1 MPSATKIR
9 RMADMEKGQVKRK
22 SGPTGTDEE
31 AEAKAMEKW
40 LRIVDKPLAKEK
52 GDREDAEARDE

>member
-1 MPSATKIR
+1 
-9 RMADMEKGQVKRK
+9 MADMEKGQVKRK